1 MIGAFESHSAKQQI
15 RLQMNYSRMDKTIK
29 APGEKTPRS
38 GLFGN
43 LRNLSLE
50 IFVRK
55 KKKKS
60 FGIVLV
66 PNSQAV
72 AIIDCGYR

>member
-1 MIGAFESHSAKQQI
+1 LERLNSTAPKQQI
-15 RLQMNYSRMDKTIK
+15 RLQMNYSSKDKTIK
-29 APGEKTPRS
+29 APGKKTPRS
-38 GLFGN
+38 GLFGT
-43 LRNLSLE
+43 LE
-50 IFVRK
+50 LQDIIC

-72 AIIDCGYR
+72 AKIDCGYRYLYS